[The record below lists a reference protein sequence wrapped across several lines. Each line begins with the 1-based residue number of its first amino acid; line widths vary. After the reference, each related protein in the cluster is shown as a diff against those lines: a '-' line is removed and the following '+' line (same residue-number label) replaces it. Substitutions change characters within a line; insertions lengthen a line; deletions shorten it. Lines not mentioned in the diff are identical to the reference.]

1 MVMQINYSPKKSRAV
16 RPLQNLPVGFW
27 VSKWFPYGG
36 KFALAK
42 EARWLLLPGSASESP
57 KMKSAGTSG
66 FDASWLDIGA
76 IPIINADK
84 AARSTVTM
92 IMYGLTYWRHLL
104 TPTTLV
110 IL

>member
-1 MVMQINYSPKKSRAV
+1 MVMQINYSPKTSRAV

-36 KFALAK
+36 KFALAR

-76 IPIINADK
+76 IPNINADK